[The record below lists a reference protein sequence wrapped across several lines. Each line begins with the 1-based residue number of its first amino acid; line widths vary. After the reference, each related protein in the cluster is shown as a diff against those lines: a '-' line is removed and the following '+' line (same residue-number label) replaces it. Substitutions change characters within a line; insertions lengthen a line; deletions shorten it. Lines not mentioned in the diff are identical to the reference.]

1 MYEFPKVKIKIMPE
15 DYPLPDNI
23 REAAWVVAVALHRKW
38 QLKTPLTRLVKRSE
52 LSPVDLLETKPKTEC
67 AG

>member
-1 MYEFPKVKIKIMPE
+1 MYEYPKVETMIIPE

-23 REAAWVVAVALHRKW
+23 RGAVWIVAVALHRKH
-38 QLKTPLTRLVKRSE
+38 QLKTPLIRLVKRSE
-52 LSPVDLLETKPKTEC
+52 LTPVDLPDTKPKTEC